1 MAASN
6 KFGEIIDL
14 SAGETIAKA
23 SRGAVK
29 SFIPDLLDFLSG
41 VTATSARA
49 VTCYVV
55 DRADYPATDEGET
68 AWKNE
73 RQRIGAILRSHAQEA
88 GLGKISIN
96 WEPHKHYPQV
106 SLKG

>member
-1 MAASN
+1 MAATN

-29 SFIPDLLDFLSG
+29 TFEPDLLELLRG
-41 VTATSARA
+41 ITTTSARA
-49 VTCYVV
+49 VTFYVV

-68 AWKNE
+68 AYKNE

-88 GLGKISIN
+88 GLGKVSLN
-96 WEPHKHYPQV
+96 WEPNKHFPQV

>member
-1 MAASN
+1 MAGTN
-6 KFGEIIDL
+6 KFGKVIDL

-29 SFIPDLLDFLSG
+29 TFIPDLLDFLRG

-49 VTCYVV
+49 VTFYVV

-73 RQRIGAILRSHAQEA
+73 RQRVGAILRSHAQEA

-96 WEPHKHYPQV
+96 WEPTKHYPQV